1 MEWNAPQRSSRAL
14 DFFACLHLP
23 GPLGLDPFKARA
35 GPDLGSWNLGLEP
48 ARLMKKGLVFSF

>member
-48 ARLMKKGLVFSF
+48 ARLMKKGLV